1 MEKRRSVEVKK
12 MAKNVDESKKKGKV
26 RGITLIALV
35 ITIIV
40 LLMLV
45 GVTLSTLSGQDGI
58 LNKAATAADRTNKEA
73 IKEKAQIQVYG
84 SYNTTGRLDM
94 DDLSTNIKN
103 NFGNELEEEPKYY
116 LQNAEEE
123 KLRGCLKFV
132 VDGYNV
138 RIDGQGNVTLYKD
151 GEEIGLPSNSDGTK
165 IGKAGE
171 IIPVLKD
178 STAKRVYWKEDGT
191 EVEEGKDGSEEFIE
205 DEWCDYGNNK
215 WANVKLSDGSYFVWI
230 PRFAYKI
237 TNDALGGTPADTL
250 AGTIEV
256 EFIGTDVTA
265 ENVKQRLGDGY
276 IVHPAFCDESVNVYE
291 NGGWNSEL
299 PGIWVAKY
307 EMSMQTGEK
316 HTETSDAKVGDVTTD
331 TTIKAVSKPNVSSWR
346 WISIG
351 NSYTNGMKY
360 DRSKDSHMMKNS
372 EWGAVAY
379 LTHSKY
385 GRDGKEVSVNQSSNY
400 ITGAG
405 RGEGDNAIYNE
416 TYAEPNEKQKYNGE
430 IGKLSSS
437 TGNISGIYDLSG
449 GAWERVA
456 AFNSV
461 DTKGYETQYGSSFA
475 DINKTN
481 TQWATKYSSDN
492 NIPTQEKS
500 KVGDA
505 IWDVYVKSNRGWF
518 NDDAYFVKPD
528 NPFVVRGG
536 HYVDGADTGVFSAS
550 NTNRRSKRGWFVPCS
565 LGGCVALISGSRFLT
580 R

>member
-1 MEKRRSVEVKK
+1 MKEEISNIQEVKNLKRRQEKQLKINYLKQVK
-12 MAKNVDESKKKGKV
+12 
-26 RGITLIALV
+26 GITLIALV

-40 LLMLV
+40 LLILV
-45 GVTLSTLSGQDGI
+45 GVGLSALSGQDGI
-58 LNKAATAADRTNKEA
+58 LNKAATAADRTNEES

-94 DDLSTNIKN
+94 DELSTNIEN
-103 NFGNELEEEPKYY
+103 NFGSELEEHPKYY

-151 GEEIGLPSNSDGTK
+151 EEEIGLPSNADGTK

-276 IVHPAFCDESVNVYE
+276 IVHPAFCDESGKGYE
-291 NGGWNSEL
+291 NGGWDREL
-299 PGIWVAKY
+299 SGIWVAKY
-307 EMSMQTGEK
+307 KMSMEK
-316 HTETSDAKVGDVTTD
+316 DKVHTNTDSKEIGDVLTSD
-331 TTIKAVSKPNVSSWR
+331 TIKAVSKPNVSNWGF
-346 WISIG
+346 ISVGKI
-351 NSYTNGMKY
+351 YTNGRNY
-360 DRSKDSHMMKNS
+360 DSNKESHLMKNS

-385 GRDGKEVSVNQSSNY
+385 GRNGTEVSVNQSGKF

-405 RGEGDNAIYNE
+405 RGIGNNAIYNN
-416 TYAEPNEKQKYNGE
+416 TYEEPTDEQRFDGE

-449 GAWERVA
+449 LAWERVA
-456 AFNSV
+456 AFNNT
-461 DTKGYETQYGSSFA
+461 DNNNWETQYGSSFA
-475 DINKTN
+475 GVNKTN
-481 TQWATKYSSDN
+481 DKWATKYESEDGY
-492 NIPTQEKS
+492 IPVQEKS

-505 IWDVYVKSNRGWF
+505 IWDVYVNTVNVKDNDEGRGWF
-518 NDDAYFVKPD
+518 NDYDCLVHPG
-528 NPFVVRGG
+528 NPFMARGARWNRG
-536 HYVDGADTGVFSAS
+536 ETAGVFACGA
-550 NTNRRSKRGWFVPCS
+550 T
-565 LGGCVALISGSRFLT
+565 SRCG
-580 R
+580 

>member
-1 MEKRRSVEVKK
+1 MEEIKNKEVKR
-12 MAKNVDESKKKGKV
+12 MAKNADESKKKEKI

-40 LLMLV
+40 LLILV
-45 GVTLSTLSGQDGI
+45 GVSLSTLTGQDGI
-58 LNKAATAADRTNKEA
+58 LNKAATAADRTNKDA

-84 SYNTTGRLDM
+84 SYDTTGRLDM
-94 DDLSTNIKN
+94 DDLSTNIEN

-116 LQNAEEE
+116 LQNDENE

-151 GEEIGLPSNSDGTK
+151 EKDIELPSNPDGTR

-171 IIPVLKD
+171 VIPVIKD
-178 STAKRVYWKEDGT
+178 STAKRVYWKDG
-191 EVEEGKDGSEEFIE
+191 EEIVEGLEEGKEFDE
-205 DEWCDYGNNK
+205 NEWCDYGSNK
-215 WANVKLSDGSYFVWI
+215 WANVQLADGSYFVWI

-237 TNDALGGTPADTL
+237 DNNVHGQTPGDDVK
-250 AGTIEV
+250 GTIDV
-256 EFIGTDVTA
+256 RFVGTDVIA
-265 ENVKQRLGDGY
+265 ENVKQRLGEDY
-276 IVHPAFCDESVNVYE
+276 IVHPAFCDESGKGYE

-307 EMSMQTGEK
+307 EMSMETGNN
-316 HTETSDAKVGDVTTD
+316 HTETSDAKVGDVTTN

-346 WISIG
+346 FISIG
-351 NSYTNGMKY
+351 NSYTNGMEY

-379 LTHSKY
+379 LTHSQY
-385 GRDGKEVSVNQSSNY
+385 GRNGEEISENQSSKY

-405 RGEGDNAIYNE
+405 RGKNSDGK
-416 TYAEPNEKQKYNGE
+416 TYDTEKYTELTDEQRFDGE

-449 GAWERVA
+449 GAWEQVA

-461 DTKGYETQYGSSFA
+461 YNNNYEEQYGSSFA
-475 DINKTN
+475 GVNKTN
-481 TQWATKYSSDN
+481 TQWATKYESTEGT
-492 NIPTQEKS
+492 PTKEKS

-505 IWDVYVKSNRGWF
+505 IWEVFVKDNKGWF
-518 NDDAYFVKPD
+518 NDHSYLVTPG
-528 NPFVVRGG
+528 NPFVVRG
-536 HYVDGADTGVFSAS
+536 ADCGQLAGTGVFCARLYLSEIRKS
-550 NTNRRSKRGWFVPCS
+550 
-565 LGGCVALISGSRFLT
+565 IMRFA
-580 R
+580 

>member
-1 MEKRRSVEVKK
+1 M
-12 MAKNVDESKKKGKV
+12 
-26 RGITLIALV
+26 

-40 LLMLV
+40 LLILV

-171 IIPVLKD
+171 IIPVIKD

-191 EVEEGKDGSEEFIE
+191 EVAEGTE
-205 DEWCDYGNNK
+205 DFDENEWCDYGNKK
-215 WANVKLSDGSYFVWI
+215 WANVRLSDGSYFVWI

-237 TNDALGGTPADTL
+237 DNTAVNDQEPSNTL
-250 AGTIEV
+250 AGTIDV
-256 EFIGTDVTA
+256 KFVGTDVTA
-265 ENVKQRLGDGY
+265 ENVEQILGKDY
-276 IVHPAFCDESVNVYE
+276 IVHPAFCDESGNGYE
-291 NGGWNSEL
+291 NGGWDSEL
-299 PGIWVAKY
+299 QGIWVAKY
-307 EMSMQTGEK
+307 EMSMEENNVHKDTNDTNTGNVITNE
-316 HTETSDAKVGDVTTD
+316 
-331 TTIKAVSKPNVSSWR
+331 TIKAVSKPNVSSWR
-346 WISIG
+346 NISEA
-351 NSYTNGMKY
+351 NCYTNGRKY
-360 DRSKDSHMMKNS
+360 DSSKDSHMMKNS

-379 LTHSKY
+379 LTHSEY
-385 GRDGKEVSVNQSSNY
+385 GRNGTEVSVNQSSKF

-405 RGEGDNAIYNE
+405 SSEEGKIYGST
-416 TYAEPNEKQKYNGE
+416 TYEDPTTEQQYNGK
-430 IGKLSSS
+430 IGQLSSS

-456 AFNSV
+456 AFNDK
-461 DTKGYETQYGSSFA
+461 DTNNNETQYGSSFA
-475 DINKTN
+475 GTSQMSN
-481 TQWATKYSSDN
+481 QWATKYSSDG
-492 NIPTQEKS
+492 NIPAGENS

-505 IWDVYVKSNRGWF
+505 IWDVYVNSNRGWF
-518 NDDAYFVKPD
+518 NDYAVFAVPD
-528 NPFVVRGG
+528 FPFIVRGG
-536 HYVDGADTGVFSAS
+536 VYGDGAGAGVFAVSHGG
-550 NTNRRSKRGWFVPCS
+550 RS
-565 LGGCVALISGSRFLT
+565 FL
-580 R
+580 

>member
-1 MEKRRSVEVKK
+1 MEKRKNEEVKK
-12 MAKNVDESKKKGKV
+12 MAKNADESKKKEKIS
-26 RGITLIALV
+26 GITLIALV

-40 LLMLV
+40 LLILV
-45 GVTLSTLSGQDGI
+45 GVSLSTLSGQDGI

-151 GEEIGLPSNSDGTK
+151 EEEIGLPSNADGTK

-205 DEWCDYGNNK
+205 DEWCDYESNK
-215 WANVKLSDGSYFVWI
+215 WANVKLKDGSYFVWI
-230 PRFAYKI
+230 PRFAYKKI
-237 TNDALGGTPADTL
+237 KNEALDSTPADAL

-265 ENVKQRLGDGY
+265 ENVKQRLGEEY

-307 EMSMQTGEK
+307 EMSMQTGEN
-316 HTETSDAKVGDVTTD
+316 HTETSDAKVGDVITD

-351 NSYTNGMKY
+351 KMYTNGKNY
-360 DRSKDSHMMKNS
+360 DTNKESHMMKNS

-385 GRDGKEVSVNQSSNY
+385 GRDGTEVSVNQSSNY

-405 RGEGDNAIYNE
+405 RGTESSNGIYAAE
-416 TYAEPNEKQKYNGE
+416 TYAEPSTEQKYNGE

-456 AFNSV
+456 LFNSV
-461 DTKGYETQYGSSFA
+461 DTNGSEEKYGSSFA
-475 DINKTN
+475 DINKAN
-481 TQWATKYSSDN
+481 TQWATKYSSDDN
-492 NIPTQEKS
+492 NIPTEKKS

-505 IWDVYVKSNRGWF
+505 TWEVYVNKGTLGIPRGWF
-518 NDDAYFVKPD
+518 NDYAKFVNPGG
-528 NPFVVRGG
+528 PFVNRGG
-536 HYVDGADTGVFSAS
+536 SYSFGTDAGVFAAS
-550 NTNRRSKRGWFVPCS
+550 DT
-565 LGGCVALISGSRFLT
+565 SR
-580 R
+580 